1 MAKFLVEAT
10 YNAEG
15 TKGLMKEGGSSRR
28 TAVKKAVE
36 DLGGTLEAFHFVFGE
51 RDAIVICD
59 VPDTISAIAIAM
71 AVDAS
76 GEVTVKT
83 TPLIS
88 PEEIDAACHKAVPL
102 PRAWTVG
109 ARWLRRQPQSHRE
122 PQSQD
127 APTALAWRRGEAAG
141 VERGRAE
148 TESRRCSRLLSPCVH
163 APRLSAATRRRQAS
177 AVQARASLPTQRTPP

>member
-15 TKGLMKEGGSSRR
+15 TKGLLKEGGTSRR

-36 DLGGTLEAFHFVFGE
+36 DLGGTLEAFHFAFGE

-59 VPDTISAIAIAM
+59 VPDVVSGIAIAM

-88 PEEIDAACHKAVPL
+88 PEEIDAACHKAVHY
-102 PRAWTVG
+102 RA
-109 ARWLRRQPQSHRE
+109 P
-122 PQSQD
+122 
-127 APTALAWRRGEAAG
+127 
-141 VERGRAE
+141 GR
-148 TESRRCSRLLSPCVH
+148 
-163 APRLSAATRRRQAS
+163 
-177 AVQARASLPTQRTPP
+177 

>member
-15 TKGLMKEGGSSRR
+15 TKALLKDGGTSRR
-28 TAVKKAVE
+28 TAETKAVE
-36 DLGGTLEAFHFVFGE
+36 DPGGTLEAFHYAFGE

-76 GEVTVKT
+76 GEVTVRT

-88 PEEIDAACHKAVPL
+88 PEEIDAASHKAVHY
-102 PRAWTVG
+102 RA
-109 ARWLRRQPQSHRE
+109 P
-122 PQSQD
+122 
-127 APTALAWRRGEAAG
+127 
-141 VERGRAE
+141 GR
-148 TESRRCSRLLSPCVH
+148 
-163 APRLSAATRRRQAS
+163 
-177 AVQARASLPTQRTPP
+177 